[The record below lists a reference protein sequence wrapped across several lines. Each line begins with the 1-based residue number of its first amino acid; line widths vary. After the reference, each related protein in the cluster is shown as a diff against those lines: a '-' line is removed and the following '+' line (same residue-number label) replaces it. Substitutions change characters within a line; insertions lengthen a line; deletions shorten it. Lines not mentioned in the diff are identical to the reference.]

1 MTGPTGELV
10 LADLAQLELSELDEL
25 GEQNSGIVRI
35 EKPHVDKDRHGELL
49 TATAIVMLTVSGLK
63 VLASWLSKTRKKE
76 TIEIDVTVRRGD
88 VEEVRRVRWTRKESS
103 APTPDQLKALSDM
116 LKIDVSALQA

>member
-25 GEQNSGIVRI
+25 GEQNSGILRI

-49 TATAIVMLTVSGLK
+49 TATAIV
-63 VLASWLSKTRKKE
+63 
-76 TIEIDVTVRRGD
+76 IRRGD